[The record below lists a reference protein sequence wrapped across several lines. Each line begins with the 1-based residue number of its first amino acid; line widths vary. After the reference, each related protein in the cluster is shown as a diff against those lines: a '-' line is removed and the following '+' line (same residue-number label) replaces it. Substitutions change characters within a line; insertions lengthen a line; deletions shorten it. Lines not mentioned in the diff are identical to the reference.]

1 MAILFSVY
9 SLDIKTY
16 FYGFSLVEPR
26 FFLPVR
32 VLGSY
37 TVGGYNNDTLRKSN
51 FARRAVIDRCI
62 NNEPFIYGYAAIF
75 RRRCRKDHRLQ
86 PFGVDTLIDLLP
98 MCEMATASSFEK
110 AREMLDSQ
118 KFDLVILD
126 IMGVDGYGLLEM
138 ATRKNIPAV
147 MLTAHAWSPDNLVR
161 SIKEGAVSYLP
172 KEELAN
178 ITDYLNDVLSAKKE
192 GRDPWASWH
201 ERLPASY
208 FERRWGAAWKD
219 NDRQFWETFKAG
231 LKAKRSA
238 SKKED

>member
-1 MAILFSVY
+1 MADKKLI
-9 SLDIKTY
+9 DGK
-16 FYGFSLVEPR
+16 
-26 FFLPVR
+26 R
-32 VLGSY
+32 VLA
-37 TVGGYNNDTLRKSN
+37 VDDEQDVLDTL
-51 FARRAVIDRCI
+51 V
-62 NNEPFIYGYAAIF
+62 
-75 RRRCRKDHRLQ
+75 
-86 PFGVDTLIDLLP
+86 DLLP
-98 MCEMATASSFEK
+98 MCELVTASSFEK
-110 AREMLDSQ
+110 AKELLESRQ
-118 KFDLVILD
+118 FDLVILD
-126 IMGVDGYGLLEM
+126 IMGVDGYGLLDM

-178 ITDYLNDVLSAKKE
+178 ITDYLNDVLTAKKK

-231 LKAKRSA
+231 LKARRSA

>member
-1 MAILFSVY
+1 MADKNL
-9 SLDIKTY
+9 LDGK
-16 FYGFSLVEPR
+16 
-26 FFLPVR
+26 R
-32 VLGSY
+32 VLA
-37 TVGGYNNDTLRKSN
+37 VDDEQDVLDTL
-51 FARRAVIDRCI
+51 A
-62 NNEPFIYGYAAIF
+62 
-75 RRRCRKDHRLQ
+75 
-86 PFGVDTLIDLLP
+86 DLLP
-98 MCEMATASSFEK
+98 MCKMVTASSFEK
-110 AREMLDSQ
+110 ARKLLESER
-118 KFDLVILD
+118 FDLVILD

-138 ATRKNIPAV
+138 ATHKNIPAV

-178 ITDYLNDVLSAKKE
+178 ITDYLNDVLTAKKE

-219 NDRQFWETFKAG
+219 TDRKFWETFKAG

-238 SKKED
+238 AKKED